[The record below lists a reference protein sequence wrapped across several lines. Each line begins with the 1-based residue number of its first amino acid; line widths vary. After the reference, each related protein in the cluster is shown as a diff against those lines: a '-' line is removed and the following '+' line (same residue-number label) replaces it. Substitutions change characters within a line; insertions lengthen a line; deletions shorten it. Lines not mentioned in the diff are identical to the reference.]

1 MPVVDPS
8 VPVVALIGRPNVGK
22 STLFNALTGRRRAI
36 THDRPGVTRDRM
48 DGLVRRQGRR
58 HFLLVD
64 TGGVHLDEGGAASPD
79 VPKGLQGFEREVLA
93 QARAAVRDADVL
105 LLVVDGREGLS
116 PLDERLAEYLRQ
128 QNKPLVAVV
137 NKVDGGE
144 QESTLLPEF
153 YAAGL
158 ELQPVSAAHGR
169 RMQELLDRIEELLP
183 VRAQAADEPDT
194 VTDTAKDIP
203 QEITQEITQD
213 TGTAP
218 DEDKRGLKIAMLGK
232 PNAGKSSL
240 VNALAGEER
249 MIVSE
254 IAGTTRDSVD
264 VRVERGGKQYLFVDT
279 AGIRRRTKI
288 TDSVERFSVSSAL
301 LSARKADVILLVLDV
316 VEGVSRQDKKLISF
330 LDEEKLP
337 FLVLVNKMD
346 LPDNEVTKAAK
357 RSIKEELSLVP
368 HVPILWVSATTGKN
382 LKAILPAAESL
393 WKECGQ
399 RVATSLLNRSMT
411 EALTKHQPPVVKRV
425 RAKFYYLTQADVRP
439 PTFVFFVNDPDRVKP
454 SYAKYLENQLRARLG
469 LPHAPMRVLYRAS
482 HTKKGK

>member
-1 MPVVDPS
+1 
-8 VPVVALIGRPNVGK
+8 
-22 STLFNALTGRRRAI
+22 
-36 THDRPGVTRDRM
+36 
-48 DGLVRRQGRR
+48 
-58 HFLLVD
+58 
-64 TGGVHLDEGGAASPD
+64 
-79 VPKGLQGFEREVLA
+79 
-93 QARAAVRDADVL
+93 
-105 LLVVDGREGLS
+105 
-116 PLDERLAEYLRQ
+116 
-128 QNKPLVAVV
+128 
-137 NKVDGGE
+137 
-144 QESTLLPEF
+144 
-153 YAAGL
+153 
-158 ELQPVSAAHGR
+158 LQPVSAAHGR

-183 VRAQAADEPDT
+183 VRAQAADEADT
-194 VTDTAKDIP
+194 NTDTAKDIS
-203 QEITQEITQD
+203 QEITQD

-218 DEDKRGLKIAMLGK
+218 DEDKRVLKIAMLGK

-264 VRVERGGKQYLFVDT
+264 VRVERDGKQYLFVDT

-301 LSARKADVILLVLDV
+301 LSARKADVVLLVLDV

-382 LKAILPAAESL
+382 LNAILPAAESL

-482 HTKKGK
+482 HTKKDK

>member
-1 MPVVDPS
+1 MPVVDS
-8 VPVVALIGRPNVGK
+8 SLPVVALIGRPNVGK

-48 DGLVRRQGRR
+48 DGLVRRQGLPT
-58 HFLLVD
+58 FLLVD
-64 TGGVHLDEGGAASPD
+64 TGGVHLDEAGAASPD

-93 QARAAVRDADVL
+93 QAQAAVREADVL

-116 PLDERLAEYLRQ
+116 PLDERLAEYLRA
-128 QNKPLVAVV
+128 QNKPLLAVV

-144 QESTLLPEF
+144 QEHSLLPEF
-153 YAAGL
+153 YATGL

-169 RMQELLDRIEELLP
+169 RIQEILDRIGELLP
-183 VRAQAADEPDT
+183 TEKT
-194 VTDTAKDIP
+194 
-203 QEITQEITQD
+203 TQD
-213 TGTAP
+213 AEP
-218 DEDKRGLKIAMLGK
+218 RDKVLKIAMLGK

-249 MIVSE
+249 MIVSD

-279 AGIRRRTKI
+279 AGVRRRTKI
-288 TDSVERFSVSSAL
+288 TDSVERFSVSAAL

-337 FLVLVNKMD
+337 FIVLVNKMD
-346 LPDNEVTKAAK
+346 LPENDATQAVK

-368 HVPILWVSATTGKN
+368 HVPVLWVSAAKGKN
-382 LKAILPAAESL
+382 LNAILPAAESL
-393 WKECGQ
+393 WEECGQ
-399 RVATSLLNRSMT
+399 RVATSLLNKSMT
-411 EALTKHQPPVVKRV
+411 EALTRHQPPVVKRV

-482 HTKKGK
+482 HTKKDKK

>member
-1 MPVVDPS
+1 M
-8 VPVVALIGRPNVGK
+8 PVVALIGRPNVGK
-22 STLFNALTGRRRAI
+22 STLFNGLTGRRRAI

-48 DGLVRRQGRR
+48 DGLVRRQGLRP
-58 HFLLVD
+58 FLLID
-64 TGGVHLDEGGAASPD
+64 TGGVHLDEAGAASPD

-93 QARAAVRDADVL
+93 QAQAAVREADVL

-116 PLDERLAEYLRQ
+116 PLDERLADYLRQ
-128 QNKPLVAVV
+128 QNKPLIAVV

-144 QESTLLPEF
+144 QENTLLLEF
-153 YAAGL
+153 YATGL

-169 RMQELLDRIEELLP
+169 RMHELLDRIEELLP
-183 VRAQAADEPDT
+183 AEAAETTTPAVTPDQTDRDGRA
-194 VTDTAKDIP
+194 
-203 QEITQEITQD
+203 
-213 TGTAP
+213 
-218 DEDKRGLKIAMLGK
+218 LKIAMLGK

-288 TDSVERFSVSSAL
+288 IDSVERFSVSSAL

-337 FLVLVNKMD
+337 FIVLVNKMD
-346 LPDNEVTKAAK
+346 LPETNETQAVK

-368 HVPILWVSATTGKN
+368 HVPVLWVSAATGKN
-382 LKAILPAAESL
+382 LNAILSTAESL
-393 WKECGQ
+393 WTECGQ
-399 RVATSLLNRSMT
+399 RVSTSLLNRSMT

-439 PTFVFFVNDPDRVKP
+439 PTFVFFVNDPDRIKP
-454 SYAKYLENQLRARLG
+454 SYGKYLENQLRARLG

-482 HTKKGK
+482 HTKKKTK